1 MKLSFWA
8 ALAVIFLSIT
18 GCTKPGPGL
27 NDAKRVVEFEFDKLT
42 ENVPGSSMVVKDWGD
57 FAIACEPTAQSEV
70 YACQVSGTV
79 TAEGQAPGQDSKQAS
94 QAMKGTMT
102 FRKQGDGYTV
112 LGWEGA

>member
-8 ALAVIFLSIT
+8 TLAVILLSIT
-18 GCTKPGPGL
+18 GCTKPGPRL
-27 NDAKRVVEFEFDKLT
+27 DDAKRVVQSEFEKLT
-42 ENVPGSSMVVKDWGD
+42 ENVPGSSMEVKDWGD
-57 FAIACEPTAQSEV
+57 FSIACEPTVQSEV

-79 TAEGQAPGQDSKQAS
+79 TAQGRAPGQDSKQAS